1 MGLWGNRKSKNRDS
15 LCKGKKSI
23 GVMYEELM
31 IFMAKQEILWA
42 LPPSPQK
49 EKGGETQNSLLLVI
63 SNSSMPNL

>member
-1 MGLWGNRKSKNRDS
+1 
-15 LCKGKKSI
+15 
-23 GVMYEELM
+23 MYEELM